1 MEKFGVGKLGMDW
14 LGKKEVKGND
24 IGFLWKRIR

>member
-14 LGKKEVKGND
+14 LGKKVVKGND
-24 IGFLWKRIR
+24 IGFFVERIR